1 MSQNKL
7 LRNIDTKPDSSRPMD
22 KIHTRSFKGYFRR
35 LRILGGALLFT
46 LYFGTVWLASGD
58 RHQRIRLDL
67 APMSAG
73 KLLKRIQKHNLW
85 LVISVASVKDPE
97 LKLVANSKYVGAT
110 R

>member
-1 MSQNKL
+1 MSQNIP
-7 LRNIDTKPDSSRPMD
+7 LRNIDTIHDRPTLMD
-22 KIHTRSFKGYFRR
+22 KIHVRSCKGYFRR
-35 LRILGGALLFT
+35 LRILGGALLFA
-46 LYFGTVWLASGD
+46 LYFGTVWLTSGD

-73 KLLKRIQKHNLW
+73 KLLKRIQTHTLW
-85 LVISVASVKDPE
+85 LMISVASVKDPE